1 MIEDRLHT
9 NRILFLKNV
18 DVWSINAVLI
28 AALVIAPILSVFII
42 ALTPTENIWPHLLS
56 TTLPRYASNTLFL
69 MFFVGVFSGIIGTST
84 AWLIARYRFV
94 GSSWLQWALFLPL
107 ALPAYVA
114 SYALVDLLEYAG
126 PVQSLLRSLF
136 GWQTSQEYWFP
147 EIRSLSSAIF
157 VLSLALYPYV
167 YLLARSAFFEQSA
180 SADEV
185 AKSLGMPVGG
195 RFFRLGLPL
204 ARPAVFAG
212 IALVMMETASDFGAV
227 DFFAVQTLTTGIFSV
242 WLESNNAGGAAQIAS
257 TVLIIIVILVS
268 LEKFNQRKL
277 RFYNLSY
284 RHKNIEKISLNRF
297 HSLVAFSI
305 CFFPIFFGFILPFF
319 VLLNLGYGNLDLWIN
334 ASLISA
340 IKNTLIVS
348 GLAALITVTLALL
361 MVYGIRLSGKNL
373 PLLIL
378 PLTTIGYAAPGA
390 VLGIGILVPLAFFDN
405 WLADRIFDLTRY
417 DPGLI
422 FTGTAFAVILAYCVR
437 FFSIAQ
443 QTVDGALGRV
453 SPSLPNAARS
463 LGRNKFQVLWEIYR
477 PLISAS
483 TATAL
488 LLVFVDC
495 VKELPATMLLRPF
508 NFETLATRVHV
519 QASLEDLPN
528 AAPGAI
534 LIVLIGLCAVFLL
547 ARVNK
552 HISH

>member
-1 MIEDRLHT
+1 MDI
-9 NRILFLKNV
+9 
-18 DVWSINAVLI
+18 WSINSVLI

-56 TTLPRYASNTLFL
+56 TTLPRYASNTLIL
-69 MFFVGVFSGIIGTST
+69 MIFVGIFSGIIGTFT
-84 AWLIARYRFV
+84 AWLIVRYRFV
-94 GSSWLQWALFLPL
+94 GSNWLQWALFLPL

-126 PVQSLLRSLF
+126 PIQSLLRGIF
-136 GWQTSQEYWFP
+136 NWQTSQDYWFP
-147 EIRSLSSAIF
+147 EIRSLNSAIF

-167 YLLARSAFFEQSA
+167 YLMARSAFLEQSE
-180 SADEV
+180 STEEV
-185 AKSLGMPVGG
+185 AKSLGISVIG

-257 TVLIIIVILVS
+257 TVLILIVILVS

-284 RHKNIEKISLNRF
+284 RHKNIEKVSLNGIK
-297 HSLVAFSI
+297 SLIAFVV
-305 CFFPIFFGFILPFF
+305 CFLPIFFGFILPFL
-319 VLLNLGYGNLDLWIN
+319 VLLNLGYGNLDIWLN
-334 ASLISA
+334 ASLILA
-340 IKNTLIVS
+340 IKNTLMVS
-348 GLAALITVTLALL
+348 GLAAFITVILALL
-361 MVYGIRLSGKNL
+361 MVYGIRLSGKQL
-373 PLLIL
+373 PTLIL

-390 VLGIGILVPLAFFDN
+390 VLGIGILVPLAFLDN
-405 WLADRIFDLTRY
+405 WLADRVFDFTGY
-417 DPGLI
+417 DPGLV
-422 FTGTAFAVILAYCVR
+422 FTGTAFAIILAYCVR

-443 QTVDGALGRV
+443 NTVDGALGRV

-463 LGRNKFQVLWEIYR
+463 LGRNKLQVLWEIYR

-547 ARVNK
+547 ARVNQQ
-552 HISH
+552 ISH

>member
-1 MIEDRLHT
+1 MIEEKIQT
-9 NRILFLKNV
+9 NRILLLRNL
-18 DVWSINAVLI
+18 DIWSINAVLI

-69 MFFVGVFSGIIGTST
+69 MFFVGMFSGIIGTST

-94 GSSWLQWALFLPL
+94 GSNWLQWALFLPL

-126 PVQSLLRSLF
+126 PIQSLLRNLF
-136 GWQTSQEYWFP
+136 NWQTSQDYWFP
-147 EIRSLSSAIF
+147 EVRSLSSAIF

-167 YLLARSAFFEQSA
+167 YLMARSAFLEQSD
-180 SADEV
+180 SAEDV
-185 AKSLGMPVGG
+185 AKSLGTPVVG

-257 TVLIIIVILVS
+257 TVLILIVILVS

-284 RHKNIEKISLNRF
+284 RYKNIEKISLNRIN
-297 HSLVAFSI
+297 SLIAFSI
-305 CFFPIFFGFILPFF
+305 CFLPIFFGFILPFF

-340 IKNTLIVS
+340 IKNTLVVS
-348 GLAALITVTLALL
+348 GLAALVTVTLALL
-361 MVYGIRLSGKNL
+361 MVYGIRLSGKKL

-390 VLGIGILVPLAFFDN
+390 VLGIGILIPLAFVDN
-405 WLADRIFDLTRY
+405 WLADQIFDLTRY

-422 FTGTAFAVILAYCVR
+422 FTGTAFAIILAYCVR

-463 LGRNKFQVLWEIYR
+463 LGRSKLQVLWEIYR

-547 ARVNK
+547 ARVTK
-552 HISH
+552 QISN

>member
-1 MIEDRLHT
+1 M
-9 NRILFLKNV
+9 
-18 DVWSINAVLI
+18 DVWSVNAVLI
-28 AALVIAPILSVFII
+28 AAFVIAPILSVFII
-42 ALTPTENIWPHLLS
+42 ALTPKENIWPHLLS
-56 TTLPRYASNTLFL
+56 TTLPRYASNTLLL
-69 MFFVGVFSGIIGTST
+69 MFFVGIFSGIIGTFT
-84 AWLIARYRFV
+84 AWLIARYRFL

-136 GWQTSQEYWFP
+136 NWKTSQDYWFP
-147 EIRSLSSAIF
+147 EVRSLSSAIF
-157 VLSLALYPYV
+157 VLTLALYPYV
-167 YLLARSAFFEQSA
+167 YLMARSAFLEQSN
-180 SADEV
+180 SAEEV
-185 AKSLGMPVGG
+185 AKSLGISVLG
-195 RFFRLGLPL
+195 RFFKLGLPL

-212 IALVMMETASDFGAV
+212 IALVMMEAASDFGAV

-257 TVLIIIVILVS
+257 TVLIFIVILVS

-284 RHKNIEKISLNRF
+284 RHKNIEKISLHRIN
-297 HSLVAFSI
+297 SLIAFSV
-305 CFFPIFFGFILPFF
+305 CFFPIFFGFILPLL
-319 VLLNLGYGNLDLWIN
+319 VLLNLGHGNLDLWIN
-334 ASLISA
+334 TSLISA

-348 GLAALITVTLALL
+348 GSAAFVTVTLALL
-361 MVYGIRLSGKNL
+361 MVYGIRLSGKKL

-390 VLGIGILVPLAFFDN
+390 VLGIGILVPLAFLDN
-405 WLADRIFDLTRY
+405 WLADRVFDFTGY

-422 FTGTAFAVILAYCVR
+422 FTGTAFAIILAYCVR

-463 LGRNKFQVLWEIYR
+463 LGRNKLKVLWEIYR

-534 LIVLIGLCAVFLL
+534 LIVLIGLCAVSLL
-547 ARVNK
+547 AKVSK
-552 HISH
+552 QISH

>member
-1 MIEDRLHT
+1 MDI
-9 NRILFLKNV
+9 
-18 DVWSINAVLI
+18 WSINAVLI
-28 AALVIAPILSVFII
+28 AALVITPILSVFII

-56 TTLPRYASNTLFL
+56 TTLPRYASNTLLL
-69 MFFVGVFSGIIGTST
+69 MFFVGLFSGIIGTFT
-84 AWLIARYRFV
+84 AWLITRYRFF
-94 GSSWLQWALFLPL
+94 GSNWLRWALFLPL

-126 PVQSLLRSLF
+126 PVQSFLRSLF
-136 GWQTSQEYWFP
+136 NWQTSQDYWFP
-147 EIRSLSSAIF
+147 EVRSLSSAIF

-167 YLLARSAFFEQSA
+167 YLMARSAFLEQSD
-180 SADEV
+180 SAEEV
-185 AKSLGMPVGG
+185 AKSLGISVVG

-212 IALVMMETASDFGAV
+212 IALVMMEAASDFGAV

-257 TVLIIIVILVS
+257 TVLILIFILVS
-268 LEKFNQRKL
+268 LEKYNQRKL

-284 RHKNIEKISLNRF
+284 RYKKVEKTSLN
-297 HSLVAFSI
+297 HIKSLIAFSV
-305 CFFPIFFGFILPFF
+305 CFLPIFFGFILPFL

-340 IKNTLIVS
+340 IKNTLLVS
-348 GLAALITVTLALL
+348 GLAAFVTVTLALM
-361 MVYGIRLSGKNL
+361 MVYGIRLSGKKL

-390 VLGIGILVPLAFFDN
+390 VLGIGILVPLALLDN
-405 WLADRIFDLTRY
+405 WLADRVFDLTGY

-422 FTGTAFAVILAYCVR
+422 FTGTAIAIILAYCVR

-463 LGRNKFQVLWEIYR
+463 LGRNKLQVLWEIYR

-534 LIVLIGLCAVFLL
+534 LIVSIGLCAVFLL

-552 HISH
+552 QISS

>member
-1 MIEDRLHT
+1 MIEDRLHR

-69 MFFVGVFSGIIGTST
+69 MFFVGVFSGIIGAST
-84 AWLIARYRFV
+84 AWLVARYRFL
-94 GSSWLQWALFLPL
+94 GSNWLQWALFLPL

-114 SYALVDLLEYAG
+114 SYALVDFLEYAG
-126 PVQSLLRSLF
+126 PIQSLLRSLF
-136 GWQTSQEYWFP
+136 NWQTSQDYWFP
-147 EIRSLSSAIF
+147 EVRSLTSAIF

-167 YLLARSAFFEQSA
+167 YLMARSAFLEQSD
-180 SADEV
+180 SAEEV
-185 AKSLGMPVGG
+185 AKSLGISVVG

-257 TVLIIIVILVS
+257 TVLFLIVILVS

-284 RHKNIEKISLNRF
+284 RYKNIEKISLSRIN
-297 HSLVAFSI
+297 SSIAFSI
-305 CFFPIFFGFILPFF
+305 CFLPIFFGFILPFF
-319 VLLNLGYGNLDLWIN
+319 VLLNLGYGNLHLWIN
-334 ASLISA
+334 DSLISA
-340 IKNTLIVS
+340 LKNTLVVS
-348 GLAALITVTLALL
+348 GLASMITVTLALS
-361 MVYGIRLSGKNL
+361 MVYGIRISGKKL

-417 DPGLI
+417 DTGLI
-422 FTGTAFAVILAYCVR
+422 LTGTAFAIILAYFVR

-443 QTVDGALGRV
+443 QTLDGALGRV

-463 LGRNKFQVLWEIYR
+463 LGRNKLNVLWEIYR

-552 HISH
+552 QISS

>member
-1 MIEDRLHT
+1 MDI
-9 NRILFLKNV
+9 
-18 DVWSINAVLI
+18 WSINSVLI

-56 TTLPRYASNTLFL
+56 TTLPRYASNTLIL
-69 MFFVGVFSGIIGTST
+69 MIFVGIFSGIIGTFT
-84 AWLIARYRFV
+84 AWLIVRYRFV
-94 GSSWLQWALFLPL
+94 GSNWLQWALFLPL

-126 PVQSLLRSLF
+126 PIQSLLRGVF
-136 GWQTSQEYWFP
+136 NWQSSQDYWFP
-147 EIRSLSSAIF
+147 EIRSLNSAIF

-167 YLLARSAFFEQSA
+167 YLMARSAFLEQSE
-180 SADEV
+180 STEEV
-185 AKSLGMPVGG
+185 AKSLGISVIG

-257 TVLIIIVILVS
+257 TVLILIVILVS

-284 RHKNIEKISLNRF
+284 RHKNIEKVSLNGIK
-297 HSLVAFSI
+297 SLIAFVV
-305 CFFPIFFGFILPFF
+305 CFLPIFFGFILPFL
-319 VLLNLGYGNLDLWIN
+319 VLLNLGYGNLDIWLN
-334 ASLISA
+334 ASLILA
-340 IKNTLIVS
+340 IKNTLMVS
-348 GLAALITVTLALL
+348 GLAAFITVILALL
-361 MVYGIRLSGKNL
+361 MVYGIRLSGKQL
-373 PLLIL
+373 PTLIL

-390 VLGIGILVPLAFFDN
+390 VLGIGILVPLAFLDN
-405 WLADRIFDLTRY
+405 WLADRVFDFTGY
-417 DPGLI
+417 DPGLV
-422 FTGTAFAVILAYCVR
+422 FTGTAFAIILAYCVR

-443 QTVDGALGRV
+443 NTVDGALGRV

-463 LGRNKFQVLWEIYR
+463 LGRNKLQVLWEIYR

-547 ARVNK
+547 ARVNQQ
-552 HISH
+552 ISH

>member
-1 MIEDRLHT
+1 MIETKIQT
-9 NRILFLKNV
+9 NRILFLKHV
-18 DVWSINAVLI
+18 DLWSINSLLI
-28 AALVIAPILSVFII
+28 AALVVAPILSVFII

-69 MFFVGVFSGIIGTST
+69 MIFVGAFSGIIGTSC

-94 GSSWLQWALFLPL
+94 GSNWLQWALFLPL

-126 PVQSLLRSLF
+126 PIQSLLRSIF
-136 GWQTSQEYWFP
+136 NWQTSQDYWFP

-167 YLLARSAFFEQSA
+167 YLMARSAFLEQSE
-180 SADEV
+180 STEEV
-185 AKSLGMPVGG
+185 AKSLGTSVFG

-227 DFFAVQTLTTGIFSV
+227 DFFAIQTLTTGIFSV

-257 TVLIIIVILVS
+257 TVLILIVILVS

-284 RHKNIEKISLNRF
+284 RHKNIEKLSLNGGK
-297 HSLVAFSI
+297 SLIAFGV
-305 CFFPIFFGFILPFF
+305 CFLPIFFGFILPFL
-319 VLLNLGYGNLDLWIN
+319 VLLNLGYGNLDIWLN
-334 ASLISA
+334 ASLVSA
-340 IKNTLIVS
+340 IKNTLLVS

-361 MVYGIRLSGKNL
+361 MVYGIRLSGKRL
-373 PLLIL
+373 PNLIL

-390 VLGIGILVPLAFFDN
+390 VLGIGILVPLAFLDN
-405 WLADRIFDLTRY
+405 WLADRVFDFTGI
-417 DPGLI
+417 DPGLV
-422 FTGTAFAVILAYCVR
+422 FTGTAFAIILAYFVR

-443 QTVDGALGRV
+443 NTVDGALGRV
-453 SPSLPNAARS
+453 SPSLSNAARS
-463 LGRNKFQVLWEIYR
+463 LGRNKLQVLWEIYR

-547 ARVNK
+547 ARVSQQ
-552 HISH
+552 ISH

>member
-1 MIEDRLHT
+1 MIENKIQT
-9 NRILFLKNV
+9 NRILILKHV
-18 DVWSINAVLI
+18 DIWSINSVLI
-28 AALVIAPILSVFII
+28 AALVVAPILSVFMI
-42 ALTPTENIWPHLLS
+42 ALTPAENIWPHLLA
-56 TTLPRYASNTLFL
+56 TTLPRYASNTLLL
-69 MFFVGVFSGIIGTST
+69 MIFVGIFSGIIGTFC

-94 GSSWLQWALFLPL
+94 GSNWLQWALFLPL

-126 PVQSLLRSLF
+126 PIQSLLRSIF
-136 GWQTSQEYWFP
+136 NWQTSQDYWFP

-167 YLLARSAFFEQSA
+167 YLMARSAFLEQSE
-180 SADEV
+180 STEEV
-185 AKSLGMPVGG
+185 AKSLGISVVG

-257 TVLIIIVILVS
+257 TVLILIVILVS

-284 RHKNIEKISLNRF
+284 RHKNIEKLSLNGGKG
-297 HSLVAFSI
+297 LIAFGV
-305 CFFPIFFGFILPFF
+305 CFLPIFFGFILPFL
-319 VLLNLGYGNLDLWIN
+319 VLLNLGYGNLDIWLN
-334 ASLISA
+334 ASLVSA
-340 IKNTLIVS
+340 IKNTLLVS

-361 MVYGIRLSGKNL
+361 MVYGIRLSGKRL
-373 PLLIL
+373 PNLIL

-390 VLGIGILVPLAFFDN
+390 VLGIGILVPLAFLDN
-405 WLADRIFDLTRY
+405 WLADRVFDFTGF
-417 DPGLI
+417 DPGLV
-422 FTGTAFAVILAYCVR
+422 FTGTAFAIILAYCVR

-443 QTVDGALGRV
+443 NTVDGALGRV
-453 SPSLPNAARS
+453 SPSLSNAARS
-463 LGRNKFQVLWEIYR
+463 LGRNKLQVLWEIYR

-547 ARVNK
+547 ARVSQQ
-552 HISH
+552 ISR

>member
-1 MIEDRLHT
+1 M
-9 NRILFLKNV
+9 

-28 AALVIAPILSVFII
+28 AALVITPILSVFII
-42 ALTPTENIWPHLLS
+42 ALTPKENIWPHLLS
-56 TTLPRYASNTLFL
+56 TTLPRYASNTLSL
-69 MFFVGVFSGIIGTST
+69 MFFVGIFSGIIGTFT
-84 AWLIARYRFV
+84 AWLIARYRFF
-94 GSSWLQWALFLPL
+94 GSNWLQWALFLPL

-126 PVQSLLRSLF
+126 PIQSLLRSLF
-136 GWQTSQEYWFP
+136 NWQTSQDYWFP
-147 EIRSLSSAIF
+147 EVRSLSSAIF

-167 YLLARSAFFEQSA
+167 YLMARSAFLEQSE
-180 SADEV
+180 SAEEV
-185 AKSLGMPVGG
+185 AKSLGISVVG

-212 IALVMMETASDFGAV
+212 VALVMMEAASDFGAV

-257 TVLIIIVILVS
+257 TVLILIMILVS

-284 RHKNIEKISLNRF
+284 RHKNIEKINLHRINS
-297 HSLVAFSI
+297 VIAFCV
-305 CFFPIFFGFILPFF
+305 CFFPIFFGFILPLL
-319 VLLNLGYGNLDLWIN
+319 VLINLGYGNLDLWIN

-348 GLAALITVTLALL
+348 GLAAFVTVMLALL
-361 MVYGIRLSGKNL
+361 MVYGIRLSGKKL

-390 VLGIGILVPLAFFDN
+390 VLGIGILIPLAFLDN
-405 WLADRIFDLTRY
+405 WLADRVFEFTGY
-417 DPGLI
+417 DAGLI
-422 FTGTAFAVILAYCVR
+422 FTGTAFAIILAYCVR

-443 QTVDGALGRV
+443 QTVDGAFGRV

-463 LGRNKFQVLWEIYR
+463 LGRNRLQVLWEIYR

-534 LIVLIGLCAVFLL
+534 LIVLIGLCAVSLL
-547 ARVNK
+547 AKVSK
-552 HISH
+552 

>member
-1 MIEDRLHT
+1 MD
-9 NRILFLKNV
+9 F
-18 DVWSINAVLI
+18 WSINSVLI

-56 TTLPRYASNTLFL
+56 TTLPRYTSNTFLL
-69 MFFVGVFSGIIGTST
+69 MFFVGIFSGVIGTST
-84 AWLIARYRFV
+84 AWLTARYRFF
-94 GSSWLQWALFLPL
+94 GSKWLQWALFLPL

-126 PVQSLLRSLF
+126 PIQSLLRSTF
-136 GWQTSQEYWFP
+136 NWQTSQDYWFP
-147 EIRSLSSAIF
+147 EVRSLSSAIF

-167 YLLARSAFFEQSA
+167 YLMARSAFLEQSD
-180 SADEV
+180 STEEV
-185 AKSLGMPVGG
+185 AKSLGISIFG

-204 ARPAVFAG
+204 ARPAIFAG

-257 TVLIIIVILVS
+257 TVLILIVILVS

-284 RHKNIEKISLNRF
+284 RNKNIEKTDLNRTN
-297 HSLVAFSI
+297 SLIAFSI
-305 CFFPIFFGFILPFF
+305 CFLPIFFGFIVPFL

-334 ASLISA
+334 AGLISA

-348 GLAALITVTLALL
+348 GLAALVTVMLALL
-361 MVYGIRLSGKNL
+361 MVYGIRLSGKKL

-378 PLTTIGYAAPGA
+378 PVTTIGYAAPGA

-405 WLADRIFDLTRY
+405 WLADRFFDLTQY

-422 FTGTAFAVILAYCVR
+422 FTGTAFAIILAYCVR

-443 QTVDGALGRV
+443 QTLDGALGRV

-463 LGRNKFQVLWEIYR
+463 LGRNKLQVLWEIYR
-477 PLISAS
+477 PLISTS
-483 TATAL
+483 MATAL

-534 LIVLIGLCAVFLL
+534 LIVLIGLCAVFFL
-547 ARVNK
+547 ARVNRQ
-552 HISH
+552 ISN

>member
-56 TTLPRYASNTLFL
+56 TTLPRYASNTLLL

-94 GSSWLQWALFLPL
+94 GSSWLHWALFLPL

-547 ARVNK
+547 ARVTKQSSN
-552 HISH
+552 

>member
-1 MIEDRLHT
+1 M
-9 NRILFLKNV
+9 

-28 AALVIAPILSVFII
+28 AAFVIAPILSVFII
-42 ALTPTENIWPHLLS
+42 ALTPKENIWPHLLS
-56 TTLPRYASNTLFL
+56 TTLPRYASNTLLL
-69 MFFVGVFSGIIGTST
+69 MFFVGIFSGIIGTFT
-84 AWLIARYRFV
+84 AWLIARYRFF
-94 GSSWLQWALFLPL
+94 GSNWLQWALFLPL

-136 GWQTSQEYWFP
+136 NWQTSQDYWFP
-147 EIRSLSSAIF
+147 EVRSLSSAIF

-167 YLLARSAFFEQSA
+167 YLMARSAFLEQSN
-180 SADEV
+180 SAEEV
-185 AKSLGMPVGG
+185 AKSLGISVLG

-212 IALVMMETASDFGAV
+212 VALVMMEAASDFGAV

-257 TVLIIIVILVS
+257 TVLIFIVILVS

-284 RHKNIEKISLNRF
+284 RHKNIEKISLHRIN
-297 HSLVAFSI
+297 SLIAFSV
-305 CFFPIFFGFILPFF
+305 CFLPIFFGFILPLL

-348 GLAALITVTLALL
+348 GLAAFVTVTLALL
-361 MVYGIRLSGKNL
+361 MVYGIRLSGKKL

-390 VLGIGILVPLAFFDN
+390 VLGIGILVPLAFLDN
-405 WLADRIFDLTRY
+405 WLADRVFDFTGY

-422 FTGTAFAVILAYCVR
+422 FTGTAFAIILAYCVR

-463 LGRNKFQVLWEIYR
+463 LGRNKLQVLWEIYR

-547 ARVNK
+547 AKVNK
-552 HISH
+552 QISH

>member
-1 MIEDRLHT
+1 MDI
-9 NRILFLKNV
+9 
-18 DVWSINAVLI
+18 WSINSVLI
-28 AALVIAPILSVFII
+28 AGLVIAPILSVFII

-56 TTLPRYASNTLFL
+56 TTLPRYASNTLIL
-69 MFFVGVFSGIIGTST
+69 MIFVGIFSGIIGTST
-84 AWLIARYRFV
+84 AWLSVRYQFV
-94 GSSWLQWALFLPL
+94 GSNWLQWALFLPL

-126 PVQSLLRSLF
+126 PIQSLLRGIF
-136 GWQTSQEYWFP
+136 NWQSSQDYWFP
-147 EIRSLSSAIF
+147 EIRSLNSAIF

-167 YLLARSAFFEQSA
+167 YLMARSAFLEQSE
-180 SADEV
+180 STEEV
-185 AKSLGMPVGG
+185 AKSLGISVVG

-257 TVLIIIVILVS
+257 TVLILIVILVS

-284 RHKNIEKISLNRF
+284 RHKNIEKVSLNGIK
-297 HSLVAFSI
+297 SLIAFVV
-305 CFFPIFFGFILPFF
+305 CFLPIFFGFILPFL
-319 VLLNLGYGNLDLWIN
+319 VLLNLGYGNLDIWLN
-334 ASLISA
+334 ASLILA
-340 IKNTLIVS
+340 IKNTLMVS
-348 GLAALITVTLALL
+348 GLAAFITVILALL
-361 MVYGIRLSGKNL
+361 MVYGIRLSGKQL
-373 PLLIL
+373 PTLIL

-390 VLGIGILVPLAFFDN
+390 VLGIGILVPLAFLDN
-405 WLADRIFDLTRY
+405 WLADRVFDFTGY
-417 DPGLI
+417 DPGLV
-422 FTGTAFAVILAYCVR
+422 FTGTAFAIILAYCVR

-443 QTVDGALGRV
+443 HTVDGALGRV

-463 LGRNKFQVLWEIYR
+463 LGRNKLQVLWEIYR

-547 ARVNK
+547 ARVNQQ
-552 HISH
+552 ISH

>member
-1 MIEDRLHT
+1 M
-9 NRILFLKNV
+9 

-28 AALVIAPILSVFII
+28 AAFVIAPILSVFII
-42 ALTPTENIWPHLLS
+42 ALTPKENIWPHLLS
-56 TTLPRYASNTLFL
+56 TTLPRYASNTLLL
-69 MFFVGVFSGIIGTST
+69 MFFVGIFSGIIGTFT
-84 AWLIARYRFV
+84 AWLIARYRFL
-94 GSSWLQWALFLPL
+94 GSNWLQWALFLPL

-136 GWQTSQEYWFP
+136 NWQTSQDYWFP
-147 EIRSLSSAIF
+147 EVRSLSSAIF
-157 VLSLALYPYV
+157 VLTLALYPYV
-167 YLLARSAFFEQSA
+167 YLMARSAFLEQSN
-180 SADEV
+180 SAEEV
-185 AKSLGMPVGG
+185 AKSLGISVLG
-195 RFFRLGLPL
+195 RFFKLGLPL

-212 IALVMMETASDFGAV
+212 VALVMMEAASDFGAV

-257 TVLIIIVILVS
+257 TVLIFIVILVS

-284 RHKNIEKISLNRF
+284 RHKNIEKISLHRIN
-297 HSLVAFSI
+297 SLIAFSV
-305 CFFPIFFGFILPFF
+305 CFFPIFFGFILPLL

-348 GLAALITVTLALL
+348 GSAAFVTVTLALL
-361 MVYGIRLSGKNL
+361 MVYGIRLSGKKL

-390 VLGIGILVPLAFFDN
+390 VLGIGILVPLAFLDN
-405 WLADRIFDLTRY
+405 WLADRVFDFTGY

-422 FTGTAFAVILAYCVR
+422 FTGTAFAIILAYCVR

-463 LGRNKFQVLWEIYR
+463 LGRNKLQVLWEIYR

-534 LIVLIGLCAVFLL
+534 LIVLIGLCAVFLI
-547 ARVNK
+547 AKVNK
-552 HISH
+552 QTSH